1 MSKNEAVEKKVPG
14 KKRKWTTSREREKK
28 SFYFFPTKS
37 FFEEKKNV
45 TYFLDKRHL
54 IWSLWKKLYSLKP
67 GFRCLNKLSLLA
79 SIRQVADL
87 ILCLYDA
94 KS

>member
-14 KKRKWTTSREREKK
+14 KKKENGQLPERGRKK

-45 TYFLDKRHL
+45 TCFLDKRHL
-54 IWSLWKKLYSLKP
+54 I
-67 GFRCLNKLSLLA
+67 
-79 SIRQVADL
+79 
-87 ILCLYDA
+87 
-94 KS
+94 